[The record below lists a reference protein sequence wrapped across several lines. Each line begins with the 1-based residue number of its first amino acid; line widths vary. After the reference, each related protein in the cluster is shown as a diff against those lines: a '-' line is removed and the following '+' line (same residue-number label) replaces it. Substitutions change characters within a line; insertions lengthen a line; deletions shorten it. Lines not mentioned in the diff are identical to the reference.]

1 VATDSVTPYTVPG
14 SPTAVTIEI
23 QGNIAFVSWVAPV
36 ADGGRSILSY
46 TVTASSGDSCTTTSA
61 AERTCEISGIDPGYT
76 DFTVVATNI
85 AGDSIGAM
93 AEAGTIPESL
103 DLGGKI
109 FDITTATVR
118 PGGLL
123 VGSGTL
129 VIGSTTIV
137 LAFQFNVVSHE
148 FSATGSV
155 AIGPNTTIS
164 GSFSYDESDG
174 WAASFSLVPTD
185 CQSLGAGLSICA
197 LAVAMSSTPVDGGVT
212 LQLEVSGELLI
223 AGGNRIAATF
233 SYTDPS
239 NWSLALSGTVGLGF
253 GPVALVGTFA

>member
-1 VATDSVTPYTVPG
+1 
-14 SPTAVTIEI
+14 
-23 QGNIAFVSWVAPV
+23 
-36 ADGGRSILSY
+36 
-46 TVTASSGDSCTTTSA
+46 
-61 AERTCEISGIDPGYT
+61 
-76 DFTVVATNI
+76 
-85 AGDSIGAM
+85 
-93 AEAGTIPESL
+93 
-103 DLGGKI
+103 
-109 FDITTATVR
+109 
-118 PGGLL
+118 L

-129 VIGSTTIV
+129 VIGSTAIV
-137 LAFQFNVVSHE
+137 LAFQFNVVSHA

-174 WAASFSLVPTD
+174 WSASFSLVPTE

-212 LQLEVSGELLI
+212 LQLDVSGELLI
-223 AGGNRIAATF
+223 VGGNRIAATF

-253 GPVALVGTFA
+253 GPVALVGTVSYSSGVLSGALCAASTTCAVANPGSVALRMGTLVMSGVTFNNLTLIWTPNADVKFAGSASISFSDGSSVSVTGTYTGPVKAFNPEQPGGAAQE